1 MPDEENPD
9 CGQDEENEVRPV
21 ELLIKHGGRK
31 EVAEHHHKDD
41 ARNHVDQNL
50 KQIQFKLWIISLL
63 EWSER
68 LSHLT

>member
-21 ELLIKHGGRK
+21 ELLIEHGGRE

-50 KQIQFKLWIISLL
+50 KQIQFKL
-63 EWSER
+63 
-68 LSHLT
+68 